1 LDWLPLNRKI
11 DFTVNRLCSYRFNK
25 ARLTLHFWERNEVL
39 ERMLKECAVDD
50 YEMTR
55 EYKPMRMRPGVV
67 HINFVNEFNTRF
79 LKVLITK
86 HYGFENARPDTLN
99 VTPFIDVMLVLLIIF
114 MVVTPIVTSSVK
126 VELPKSVAKQKE
138 DVNKP
143 IILSINDKFEIYLGS
158 QAVLAENIA
167 QALDIKSG
175 RNYEAIV
182 YFHVDKSVPY
192 EILINAVERVKIAG
206 YTKIAFST
214 KVVN

>member
-1 LDWLPLNRKI
+1 MQNISIYNEELLNRVFNRKTRRGIVSISYDLDWLPLNRKI

-86 HYGFENARPDTLN
+86 HYGFENARPGTLN
-99 VTPFIDVMLVLLIIF
+99 VTPFIAMD
-114 MVVTPIVTSSVK
+114 TD
-126 VELPKSVAKQKE
+126 KE
-138 DVNKP
+138 V
-143 IILSINDKFEIYLGS
+143 
-158 QAVLAENIA
+158 IA
-167 QALDIKSG
+167 IKLYDDRG
-175 RNYEAIV
+175 FYEYVIE
-182 YFHVDKSVPY
+182 K
-192 EILINAVERVKIAG
+192 R
-206 YTKIAFST
+206 
-214 KVVN
+214 

>member
-1 LDWLPLNRKI
+1 MQNISIYNEELLNRVLNRKTRRGIVSISYDLDWLPLNRII

-55 EYKPMRMRPGVV
+55 AYKPMRMRPGVV

-99 VTPFIDVMLVLLIIF
+99 VTP
-114 MVVTPIVTSSVK
+114 
-126 VELPKSVAKQKE
+126 SVAMDTDKE
-138 DVNKP
+138 
-143 IILSINDKFEIYLGS
+143 L
-158 QAVLAENIA
+158 IA
-167 QALDIKSG
+167 IKLYDDRG
-175 RNYEAIV
+175 FYEYVIE
-182 YFHVDKSVPY
+182 K
-192 EILINAVERVKIAG
+192 R
-206 YTKIAFST
+206 
-214 KVVN
+214 